1 MTDPAKDPRIVLA
14 ALARSHPVLELG
26 TLDLCFLAALQLQAA
41 GAGLSAFDEQ
51 KLVEV
56 FEQVCALLEPRAE
69 SPRRRASHA
78 IQRLRDQKLLA
89 RVDGAGVMRAGE
101 FALTRLA
108 AGIVESYLEDE
119 SLTRENLTQ
128 LTRTL
133 RVSLADILTRASAAS
148 SAEDWR
154 GGIEG
159 PLRVTVSDLVSGIER
174 RQRSLDLEQQAF
186 QVQIAKLL
194 ESDWF
199 GAVDQCLDLLES
211 TSRTLAELNE
221 ILLRVAHELS
231 SLLQDIQEVAVVAQ
245 ADDAEAA
252 VQRVME
258 QVDRISAWGAA
269 RQRAWSEY
277 YQYVHRYL
285 CDVVRLDPSRALIQR
300 LREQLSQH
308 SARPFAL
315 AVAAAPAPR
324 LLREVEPFKDDKPKV
339 SRPRAERERTPTD
352 NDAVDQHAIVE
363 ELVQGALS
371 RGSTGLRDV
380 TQQVSA
386 ETAGELQFV
395 TAGRVAQVVARLA
408 KTRADRDRPWVS
420 VHDGLVI
427 EDWAISQRESDAVN
441 TVQTTEEPNAT
452 GTDGSHD

>member
-1 MTDPAKDPRIVLA
+1 MTDPARDPRLLLA
-14 ALARSHPVLELG
+14 ALARNHPVLELG
-26 TLDLCFLAALQLQAA
+26 TVDLCFLAALQLEADGAA
-41 GAGLSAFDEQ
+41 LAAFNEQ
-51 KLVEV
+51 RLIEV
-56 FEQVCALLEPRAE
+56 FEQVCALVEPRAE
-69 SPRRRASHA
+69 NLRRRATHS

-89 RVDGAGVMRAGE
+89 RVDGAGILRAGE

-108 AGIVESYLEDE
+108 ASIVESYLEDE

-133 RVSLADILTRASAAS
+133 RTSLADVLTRASAAQT
-148 SAEDWR
+148 AADWQS
-154 GGIEG
+154 GVEA

-186 QVQIAKLL
+186 QTQIASLL

-221 ILLRVAHELS
+221 ILLRDAHELS
-231 SLLQDIQEVAVVAQ
+231 SVLQDIQEVAVNA
-245 ADDAEAA
+245 AAEGAEAA

-258 QVDRISAWGAA
+258 HVDRISAWGAA

-285 CDVVRLDPSRALIQR
+285 CDVVRLDPSRALIER
-300 LREQLSQH
+300 LREQLSKH
-308 SARPFAL
+308 AARPFAL

-324 LLREVEPFKDDKPKV
+324 LLREIEPFKDDKPKV
-339 SRPRAERERTPTD
+339 SRPRAERERPPAD
-352 NDAVDQHAIVE
+352 SDAIDQHARVE
-363 ELVQGALS
+363 ELVQRALARDPS
-371 RGSTGLRDV
+371 GLLEV

-386 ETAGELQFV
+386 ETPGELQFV
-395 TAGRVAQVVARLA
+395 TAGRVAQAVARLA
-408 KTRADRDRPWVS
+408 RTTHDRDRPWVS

-427 EDWAISQRESDAVN
+427 EEWTIRKS
-441 TVQTTEEPNAT
+441 
-452 GTDGSHD
+452 GSGD

>member
-1 MTDPAKDPRIVLA
+1 MTAPAKDPKLVLA
-14 ALARSHPVLELG
+14 ALARSQPALELG
-26 TLDLCFLAALQLQAA
+26 TLDLCFLSALHLQAE
-41 GAGLSAFDEQ
+41 GAALSAFNEE
-51 KLVEV
+51 KLSEV
-56 FEQVCALLEPRAE
+56 FEQVCALLEPRADYVK
-69 SPRRRASHA
+69 RRATHA

-89 RVDGAGVMRAGE
+89 RVDGAGVLRAGE

-108 AGIVESYLEDE
+108 AGIIESDLEDE

-128 LTRTL
+128 LTRSL
-133 RVSLADILTRASAAS
+133 RVSLGEISSRAAEAKDDADWKNGVEA
-148 SAEDWR
+148 
-154 GGIEG
+154 
-159 PLRVTVSDLVSGIER
+159 PLRVSVSDLVSGIER

-186 QVQIAKLL
+186 QARIAKLL

-199 GAVDQCLDLLES
+199 GAVDQCLELLES
-211 TSRTLAELNE
+211 TSRTLTELNE
-221 ILLRVAHELS
+221 ILLRDAHELS
-231 SLLQDIQEVAVVAQ
+231 SLLQDIQEITVSAQ
-245 ADDAEAA
+245 AEGAEAA
-252 VQRVME
+252 VERVME
-258 QVDRISAWGAA
+258 QVDRIRAWGAA

-308 SARPFAL
+308 TARPFAL
-315 AVAAAPAPR
+315 SVAAAGSPR
-324 LLREVEPFKDDKPKV
+324 LLREIEPFKDDKPKM
-339 SRPRAERERTPTD
+339 SRPRAERERPPSD

-371 RGSTGLRDV
+371 RGPSGLCEV

-386 ETAGELQFV
+386 ETPGELQFV

-408 KTRADRDRPWVS
+408 RTTIDRDRPWVS

-427 EDWAISQRESDAVN
+427 EEWKIAKGAARD
-441 TVQTTEEPNAT
+441 
-452 GTDGSHD
+452 

>member
-1 MTDPAKDPRIVLA
+1 MTDPARDPRIVLS
-14 ALARSHPVLELG
+14 ALARTHPVVELG
-26 TLDLCFLAALQLQAA
+26 TLDVCFLAALHLRAEGAA
-41 GAGLSAFDEQ
+41 LAAFDQQ
-51 KLVEV
+51 KLWEV
-56 FEQVCALLEPRAE
+56 FDEVCVLLEPQSENRG
-69 SPRRRASHA
+69 RRATHA
-78 IQRLRDQKLLA
+78 IQRLRAQKLLA
-89 RVDGAGVMRAGE
+89 RVDGAGLLRAGE

-108 AGIVESYLEDE
+108 AGIVESFLEDE
-119 SLTRENLTQ
+119 SLTRENLTE

-133 RVSLADILTRASAAS
+133 RVSLAEVMTRATSARS
-148 SAEDWR
+148 ESDWR
-154 GGIEG
+154 REVEG

-186 QVQIAKLL
+186 QIQIAKLL

-211 TSRTLAELNE
+211 TSRTLAELNQ
-221 ILLRVAHELS
+221 ILLRDAHELS
-231 SLLQDIQEVAVVAQ
+231 SLLQDIQGVAVDAR
-245 ADDAEAA
+245 AEAAEAA

-308 SARPFAL
+308 TVRPFAL

-324 LLREVEPFKDDKPKV
+324 LLREIQPFQEDKPKA
-339 SRPRAERERTPTD
+339 SRPRAERERPPAD
-352 NDAVDQHAIVE
+352 NDAVDPHAVVE
-363 ELVQGALS
+363 QLVHDALA

-380 TQQVSA
+380 TLQVTRVTPA
-386 ETAGELQFV
+386 ELQFV
-395 TAGRVAQVVARLA
+395 TAGRVAQVVASLA
-408 KTRADRDRPWVS
+408 RTTHDRDRPWLTVR
-420 VHDGLVI
+420 DGLVI
-427 EDWAISQRESDAVN
+427 EEW
-441 TVQTTEEPNAT
+441 TLGT
-452 GTDGSHD
+452 GRARD

>member
-1 MTDPAKDPRIVLA
+1 MTDPAKDPQLVLA
-14 ALARSHPVLELG
+14 ALARSQPALELG
-26 TLDLCFLAALQLQAA
+26 TLDLCFLAALHLQAE
-41 GAGLSAFDEQ
+41 GAALSAFDEE
-51 KLVEV
+51 KLSEV
-56 FEQVCALLEPRAE
+56 FEQVCVLLEPRAE
-69 SPRRRASHA
+69 YLKRRATHA

-89 RVDGAGVMRAGE
+89 RVDGAGVLRAGE

-108 AGIVESYLEDE
+108 AGIIESYLEDE

-128 LTRTL
+128 LTRSL
-133 RVSLADILTRASAAS
+133 RVSLGEISSRAAEAKDDADWKNGVEA
-148 SAEDWR
+148 
-154 GGIEG
+154 
-159 PLRVTVSDLVSGIER
+159 PLRVSVSDLVSGIER

-186 QVQIAKLL
+186 QARIAKLL

-199 GAVDQCLDLLES
+199 GAVDQCLELLES
-211 TSRTLAELNE
+211 TSRTLTELNE
-221 ILLRVAHELS
+221 ILLRDAHELS
-231 SLLQDIQEVAVVAQ
+231 SLLQDIQEITVSAQ
-245 ADDAEAA
+245 AEGAEAA
-252 VQRVME
+252 VERVME
-258 QVDRISAWGAA
+258 QVDRIRAWGSA

-308 SARPFAL
+308 TARPFAL
-315 AVAAAPAPR
+315 SVAAAGSPR
-324 LLREVEPFKDDKPKV
+324 LLREIEPFKDDKPKV
-339 SRPRAERERTPTD
+339 SRPRAERERPPSD

-371 RGSTGLRDV
+371 RGPSGLCEV

-386 ETAGELQFV
+386 ETPGELQFV

-408 KTRADRDRPWVS
+408 RTTIDRDRPWVS

-427 EDWAISQRESDAVN
+427 EEWKIAKGAARD
-441 TVQTTEEPNAT
+441 
-452 GTDGSHD
+452 

>member
-1 MTDPAKDPRIVLA
+1 MTDQAKDPRIVLA

-26 TLDLCFLAALQLQAA
+26 TLDLCFLAALHLRAEGAA
-41 GAGLSAFDEQ
+41 LSAFDEER
-51 KLVEV
+51 LSEV

-69 SPRRRASHA
+69 NLRRRATHA
-78 IQRLRDQKLLA
+78 IQRLRDQKLLT
-89 RVDGAGVMRAGE
+89 RVDGAGLLRPGE

-108 AGIVESYLEDE
+108 ASIVSSYLEDE

-133 RVSLADILTRASAAS
+133 RFSLADILSRAGEAQAPG
-148 SAEDWR
+148 DWQT
-154 GGIEG
+154 GVEG
-159 PLRVTVSDLVSGIER
+159 PLRVTVTELVSGIER

-186 QVQIAKLL
+186 QMQIANLL
-194 ESDWF
+194 QSDWF

-221 ILLRVAHELS
+221 ILLRDAHELS
-231 SLLQDIQEVAVVAQ
+231 SVLQDIQEVAVNAL
-245 ADDAEAA
+245 AEGAEAA

-285 CDVVRLDPSRALIQR
+285 CDVVRLDPSRALIER
-300 LREQLSQH
+300 LRDQLSQH
-308 SARPFAL
+308 VARPFAL
-315 AVAAAPAPR
+315 AVAAARAPR
-324 LLREVEPFKDDKPKV
+324 LLREIEPFKDDKPKV
-339 SRPRAERERTPTD
+339 SRPRAEREQTPVD
-352 NDAVDQHAIVE
+352 NDAVDQHAVVE
-363 ELVQGALS
+363 ELVQGALA
-371 RGSTGLRDV
+371 RGSTGLCDV

-386 ETAGELQFV
+386 ETASELQFV

-408 KTRADRDRPWVS
+408 RTTHDRDRPWVS

-427 EDWAISQRESDAVN
+427 EEWAITQGATAVKG
-441 TVQTTEEPNAT
+441 
-452 GTDGSHD
+452 GTHD